1 MIINNKL
8 LDELTIHAKQNPRLR
23 QAYDLRNS
31 VNDMSQRMLN
41 ALEPGTVL
49 PVHRHKTTNEVT
61 CVVRGRVRQ
70 NMYDEYGKLIESFVA
85 SAEGFPNFYVTPI
98 GMWHNTECLES
109 GTVIFEAKDGAYV
122 PLSTEDIMNNIIK

>member
-1 MIINNKL
+1 MIIDNKL